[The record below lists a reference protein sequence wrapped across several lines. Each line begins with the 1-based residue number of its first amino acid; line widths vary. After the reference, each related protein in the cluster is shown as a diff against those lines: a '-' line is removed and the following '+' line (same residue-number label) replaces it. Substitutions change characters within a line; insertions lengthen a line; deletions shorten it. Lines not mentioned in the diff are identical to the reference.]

1 MPEDAAPAATS
12 RPLSARKARLCEIS
26 DRWAPERDA
35 FVAKNQAFHDD
46 DRRFLRFLIPEG
58 LRVLEIGCGTG
69 GLLAAL
75 KPAKGFGID
84 ISEPMVARARAAH
97 PGLDFVV
104 GDIEDSATIEALAGP
119 FDAIVIADAI
129 GMLDDC
135 QATFA
140 SLRPL
145 CHADTRLVVAYHNY
159 LWEPVLRLAEALKL
173 RMPEPLTNWL
183 RPADIAN
190 LLELADFEAVRTE
203 WRQLIPKRLLG
214 IGTLINRF
222 IATLPLIRKLCL
234 RHYLVARPRPM
245 GERENLSAS
254 VVVPC
259 RNERGNIASIVAR
272 IPRFCDDL
280 EIVFV
285 EGGSSDGTWD
295 EIVRVKADN
304 PGRDIK
310 LFKQGGK
317 GKGDAVRNGFA
328 NARGDVLMILDADM
342 TVAPE
347 ELPKFYAPLATGRGE
362 FVNGTRLVYP
372 LERDSMRLLNRVANH
387 TFSALFTWL
396 LNQRFTDT
404 LCGTKALRR
413 RHYERIAAGRAY
425 FGDFDPFG
433 DFDLIFGAAKLSLKV
448 VEVPIRYAARTYGA
462 TNISRFRHGWLLV
475 RMVGFAFWKLKALP

>member
-1 MPEDAAPAATS
+1 MPDNATTGT
-12 RPLSARKARLCEIS
+12 RPLSPRKQRLREIS

-35 FVAKNQAFHDD
+35 FIAKNQAFHDD
-46 DRRFLRFLIPEG
+46 DRRYLGFLIPEG
-58 LRVLEIGCGTG
+58 QRVLEIGCGTG

-75 KPAKGFGID
+75 KPATGVGVD
-84 ISEPMVARARAAH
+84 ISEPMIARARTAFPAF
-97 PGLDFVV
+97 DFVV
-104 GDIEDSATIEALAGP
+104 GDIEDPATVAALPGP

-135 QATFA
+135 QATFQ
-140 SLRPL
+140 SLQAL
-145 CHADTRLVVAYHNY
+145 CHPDTRLVVAYHNY

-190 LLELADFEAVRTE
+190 LLELAGFEPVRTE

-222 IATLPLIRKLCL
+222 IATLPMIRKLCL
-234 RHYLVARPRPM
+234 RHYLVARPRPR
-245 GERENLSAS
+245 GEPEKLSAT

-259 RNERGNIASIVAR
+259 RNERGNVQAIVAR
-272 IPRFCDDL
+272 IPRFCDDM

-295 EIVRVKADN
+295 EIVRVKAAS
-304 PGRDIK
+304 PERDIK
-310 LFKQGGK
+310 LLKQEGK
-317 GKGDAVRNGFA
+317 GKGDAVRKGFA
-328 NARGDVLMILDADM
+328 HARGDVLLILDADM

-347 ELPKFYAPLATGRGE
+347 ELSKFYAPLAAGSGE
-362 FVNGTRLVYP
+362 FINGTRLVYP
-372 LERDSMRLLNRVANH
+372 LERDSMRLINRIGNH
-387 TFSALFTWL
+387 LFSLLFTWL

-413 RHYERIAAGRAY
+413 RHYDRIAKGRNY
-425 FGDFDPFG
+425 FGEFDPFG
-433 DFDLIFGAAKLSLKV
+433 DFDLIFGASKLSLKV
-448 VEVPIRYAARTYGA
+448 VEVPIRYAARTYGT
-462 TNISRFRHGWLLV
+462 TNISRFRHGWLLL
-475 RMVGFAFWKLKALP
+475 RMVGFAFWKLKVLP